1 MTSLSGLWQQP
12 RLRPTW
18 NQQGSVGQMGKGR
31 MGHSNAVERWTSP
44 CLGRYLPRHL
54 CPFTPAAGHQRSRC
68 CSRPGRTEEN
78 SNVHRAGCYTPLRT
92 SGHRVHGSFWTP
104 GTCLLPRAWPSHQGG
119 NRGSNPYPST
129 IYTNE
134 LQWPSSGGMQPRC
147 WAPPHPETLTQLLLD
162 KHEFLHGSTHRC
174 VCTFYITIC

>member
-1 MTSLSGLWQQP
+1 MTSLRGLWQQP
-12 RLRPTW
+12 RLRPPGTS
-18 NQQGSVGQMGKGR
+18 GDLSGR
-31 MGHSNAVERWTSP
+31 WEKAGWGNSDAVERWTSP

-78 SNVHRAGCYTPLRT
+78 SEVHRACCYTPLRT

-119 NRGSNPYPST
+119 NRDPLSFHYLHQRIAVAIQQGNAAAVLGTS
-129 IYTNE
+129 
-134 LQWPSSGGMQPRC
+134 
-147 WAPPHPETLTQLLLD
+147 PPGDTDPI
-162 KHEFLHGSTHRC
+162 FIR
-174 VCTFYITIC
+174 